1 MEWWDELRAAVGLTP
16 QTPIAPPP
24 GLAVTPRPSPS
35 ASPVPGCSGAAW
47 AAFQALLQADEGVRM
62 VVYRDSRGK
71 PTVGIGH
78 LVLVSDNLKVGQSVT
93 QKQVDTWFLK
103 DGAGAMAAAVSQC
116 RQCGIND
123 DNFLPVL
130 GSVCFQLGDD
140 WMKVFP
146 TMWGLLLRGDYAACA
161 ADAENTA
168 WAHQTP
174 VRVAQFTAALRALK
188 PKVA

>member
-1 MEWWDELRAAVGLTP
+1 MM
-16 QTPIAPPP
+16 
-24 GLAVTPRPSPS
+24 
-35 ASPVPGCSGAAW
+35 
-47 AAFQALLQADEGVRM
+47 ADEGYKL
-62 VVYRDSRGK
+62 VVYRDSLGK
-71 PTVGIGH
+71 PTAGIGH
-78 LVLVSDNLKVGQSVT
+78 LVVASDNLKVGQSVT
-93 QKQVDTWFLK
+93 PSQVATWFIK
-103 DGAGAMAAAVSQC
+103 DGSGAMAAAVAQC
-116 RQCGIND
+116 KQCGIED

-130 GSVCFQLGDD
+130 ASVCFQLGDD